1 MWRLFPSPFAA
12 HTRTCWA
19 TDEGDRKRSS
29 EVKEVSSYDNSQR
42 LTHRY
47 GETPS
52 NEAFEGRPDLCR
64 SIFPPFRGMIWS
76 KHAFLVFQMWI

>member
-19 TDEGDRKRSS
+19 ADGGDRKRSS

-42 LTHRY
+42 LTHCY
-47 GETPS
+47 GEGPS
-52 NEAFEGRPDLCR
+52 NEAFEVVDLTYVGA
-64 SIFPPFRGMIWS
+64 SFHPS
-76 KHAFLVFQMWI
+76 VA